1 MPFLNSIEISHPEFY
16 YDQNLLQDVLISH
29 WGDRVND
36 RLIQKLHQNVQVE
49 GRYLVMSPD
58 EYIKNKS
65 FGERNN
71 LFIEHSVNIAKKA
84 LKKTFEKISP
94 EQIDS
99 IWTNSVTG
107 MMIPS
112 LEARLMN
119 QFNFRP
125 DVKRV
130 PLFGLGCM
138 AGAAGLNRALE
149 YLRAFPTESALFISV
164 ELCSLTLQLEDISV
178 ANILSTGLF
187 GDGCAAVLLV
197 GDEHPLAS
205 SSPLKFK
212 KSKSFLIPNSED
224 VMGWDISERG
234 LKVILNKNVPELAE
248 QYFPELLEGFT
259 EEGIVSYFAHPG
271 GPKVLEAIQQGF
283 GVNSEKIQHSWESLR
298 EKGNMSSVSILDI
311 IHRHLSTSPQTKGSV
326 AVSAA
331 MGPGFSAE
339 LGLFEWQ

>member
-16 YDQNLLQDVLISH
+16 YDQNLLQDVLITH
-29 WGDRVND
+29 WGDKVND

-84 LKKTFEKISP
+84 LRKTFERISP

-138 AGAAGLNRALE
+138 AGAAR
-149 YLRAFPTESALFISV
+149 V
-164 ELCSLTLQLEDISV
+164 
-178 ANILSTGLF
+178 
-187 GDGCAAVLLV
+187 
-197 GDEHPLAS
+197 
-205 SSPLKFK
+205 K
-212 KSKSFLIPNSED
+212 
-224 VMGWDISERG
+224 
-234 LKVILNKNVPELAE
+234 
-248 QYFPELLEGFT
+248 
-259 EEGIVSYFAHPG
+259 
-271 GPKVLEAIQQGF
+271 
-283 GVNSEKIQHSWESLR
+283 
-298 EKGNMSSVSILDI
+298 
-311 IHRHLSTSPQTKGSV
+311 
-326 AVSAA
+326 
-331 MGPGFSAE
+331 
-339 LGLFEWQ
+339 